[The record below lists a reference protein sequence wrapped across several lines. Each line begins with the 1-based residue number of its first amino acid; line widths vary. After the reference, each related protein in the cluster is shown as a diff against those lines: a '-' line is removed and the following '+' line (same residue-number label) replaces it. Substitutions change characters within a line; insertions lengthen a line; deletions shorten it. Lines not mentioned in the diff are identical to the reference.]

1 MSIRYIVVGLGNIGT
16 RRRQVLGSHYVGGVD
31 PLNREADWLAID
43 DVPPESYDAAV
54 LSVPNQVKID
64 LLSRLLAMGKDVLVE
79 KPLMFPDCDTAAAAR
94 DLAHQTGTVWYTSYP
109 HRFEPLIV
117 RLKGLLEEGIIGPVY
132 NARLVYGNGTVKN
145 CIGTWRESGYGVLE
159 DLGCHLIDLT
169 EYLFNYTSCDY
180 RAWEASCMESQV
192 LDHCVYATADRKVVL
207 ECATTMWK
215 NEFGIDIYGQLG
227 SLHMQGLR
235 KWGPTELII
244 RKRVF
249 PSGVP
254 VESREICDG
263 VDESWHADVE
273 EFEKR
278 VASKVTSFES
288 DLAISMSLHKLAHDV
303 EHLR

>member
-192 LDHCVYATADRKVVL
+192 LDHCVYATADRK
-207 ECATTMWK
+207 W
-215 NEFGIDIYGQLG
+215 
-227 SLHMQGLR
+227 S
-235 KWGPTELII
+235 
-244 RKRVF
+244 
-249 PSGVP
+249 
-254 VESREICDG
+254 
-263 VDESWHADVE
+263 
-273 EFEKR
+273 
-278 VASKVTSFES
+278 
-288 DLAISMSLHKLAHDV
+288 
-303 EHLR
+303 

>member
-1 MSIRYIVVGLGNIGT
+1 
-16 RRRQVLGSHYVGGVD
+16 
-31 PLNREADWLAID
+31 
-43 DVPPESYDAAV
+43 
-54 LSVPNQVKID
+54 
-64 LLSRLLAMGKDVLVE
+64 
-79 KPLMFPDCDTAAAAR
+79 MFPDCDTAAAAR

-207 ECATTMWK
+207 
-215 NEFGIDIYGQLG
+215 NQ
-227 SLHMQGLR
+227 SQGEIRIWR
-235 KWGPTELII
+235 KSSAAPDHLQ
-244 RKRVF
+244 VQ
-249 PSGVP
+249 
-254 VESREICDG
+254 
-263 VDESWHADVE
+263 VE
-273 EFEKR
+273 ELHRARLSQSSSPRKCGFHLG
-278 VASKVTSFES
+278 F
-288 DLAISMSLHKLAHDV
+288 SLVVSHVWNRRDRGGEV
-303 EHLR
+303 CPWRPGC